1 MAGTPAKSKALGQ
14 RVTVL
19 MGQVK
24 KKVKGKDTNTN
35 VYSLMLKSTA
45 DYFGFKIEASATT
58 KPSSGS
64 GSKKRSPRL
73 IRGSSG
79 SGSIKVPAGKPATG
93 KKQAYKRIPI
103 PNGLT
108 LIQIKAFLSKASKNK
123 PTSFVSKDG
132 RSYPISDA
140 KGAK

>member
-1 MAGTPAKSKALGQ
+1 MAGTPTKSKALGS

-19 MGQVK
+19 LGQVK
-24 KKVKGKDTNTN
+24 KKVAGKDVNTN

-45 DYFGFKIEASATT
+45 EYFGFKIEASATT
-58 KPSSGS
+58 KPASG
-64 GSKKRSPRL
+64 GKKRSPRL

-93 KKQAYKRIPI
+93 KKQTYKRIPI
-103 PNGLT
+103 PSGLT
-108 LIQIKAFLSKASKNK
+108 LIQVKAFLGKASKNK